1 MEFVFPAWREWGFLT
16 LLQSDACMHQ
26 IRKIA
31 NSHGQDKARVKIRL
45 FRHALLAFTLV
56 GAFATLAAPSQA
68 AAATGDHAQYQKPS
82 TIRLSVS
89 SGVAA
94 TRGAV
99 LKCHPMGGSHKRGAE
114 ACTQLDASGG
124 SFEASAQNSGVACTM
139 QYEPVTATA
148 VGQWNGRSVNFEQ
161 TYSNSCVLAAHTGAI
176 FDI

>member
-1 MEFVFPAWREWGFLT
+1 MKTRL
-16 LLQSDACMHQ
+16 
-26 IRKIA
+26 IR
-31 NSHGQDKARVKIRL
+31 HV
-45 FRHALLAFTLV
+45 LLAFTLV
-56 GAFATLAAPSQA
+56 GAFATLAAPSQT
-68 AAATGDHAQYQKPS
+68 AAATGDHAQHQKPS

-89 SGVAA
+89 SGVSP

-114 ACTQLDASGG
+114 ACTQLDGAGG
-124 SFEASAQNSGVACTM
+124 RFEASAQNSGVACTL

-161 TYSNSCVLAAHTGAI
+161 TFSNSCVLAAHTGVI